1 MGQERLWTQH
11 YDEPVPETIAYPD
24 QTIYQMFEQSVRES
38 RGGLATVFF
47 GSKIRYD
54 ELGKLVDRFADVLAD
69 LGVKKGDRVALVLPN
84 LPAYPVAHFAV
95 LKLGAVLVP
104 TNPLYVERELA
115 LQLNDAAV
123 ETVVILDR
131 LYARLQS
138 VRDQTPVKRVIVVG
152 IQDFLSPLKRFLYK
166 LKYRPKS
173 VADAGKQVYAYR
185 QLMRQSV
192 TPTAA
197 ADVTP
202 EDTAIF
208 LYTGGTTGIS
218 KGAVLSHRNLLV
230 NAHQTRSWLW
240 SMKDGQEVLL
250 CVLPFFHSYGMTT
263 GMHLA
268 VISKSAML
276 LAPRF
281 ELADVMTQ
289 IEKYRPT
296 IFCAVPSMYN
306 AVSRYSRKSG
316 ADMASIRLCI
326 SGGAALPRDIQEKFE
341 ELTGGKL
348 VEGYGLSETS
358 PVALVNPTHGLRK
371 SGTIGVPVPDTE
383 ARVVDPETKQ
393 TLPPGE
399 VGELAIRGPQV
410 MKGYWNRPQETEL
423 VLRDGWLHTG
433 DLAAM
438 DEDGFFSIVDRKK
451 DMIISAGMNIYPREV
466 EEVLHQHAKIVE
478 AAVVGIPSTVREEI
492 SKAYIVL
499 EEGEILTKQDVVQ
512 FCQDKLSKYKIPK
525 RVEFVSELPKSA
537 MGKVLKRV
545 LKEQGT

>member
-1 MGQERLWTQH
+1 
-11 YDEPVPETIAYPD
+11 
-24 QTIYQMFEQSVRES
+24 
-38 RGGLATVFF
+38 
-47 GSKIRYD
+47 
-54 ELGKLVDRFADVLAD
+54 
-69 LGVKKGDRVALVLPN
+69 
-84 LPAYPVAHFAV
+84 
-95 LKLGAVLVP
+95 
-104 TNPLYVERELA
+104 
-115 LQLNDAAV
+115 
-123 ETVVILDR
+123 
-131 LYARLQS
+131 
-138 VRDQTPVKRVIVVG
+138 
-152 IQDFLSPLKRFLYK
+152 
-166 LKYRPKS
+166 
-173 VADAGKQVYAYR
+173 
-185 QLMRQSV
+185 
-192 TPTAA
+192 
-197 ADVTP
+197 
-202 EDTAIF
+202 
-208 LYTGGTTGIS
+208 
-218 KGAVLSHRNLLV
+218 
-230 NAHQTRSWLW
+230 
-240 SMKDGQEVLL
+240 
-250 CVLPFFHSYGMTT
+250 
-263 GMHLA
+263 
-268 VISKSAML
+268 
-276 LAPRF
+276 
-281 ELADVMTQ
+281 
-289 IEKYRPT
+289 
-296 IFCAVPSMYN
+296 MYN